1 MKGLS
6 SERRLLE
13 GVLTDAGYN
22 QADARRLSS
31 STVEYLA
38 DMGDRATLSQTV
50 RQNLAGL
57 DRINA
62 GRLLDRTM
70 LALERGERLDIGRW
84 AEEMGARRSFEVA
97 ERIQSE
103 QAALAAGYDR
113 TG

>member
-31 STVEYLA
+31 STVEFLA

-70 LALERGERLDIGRW
+70 SGANAWILGGGRKKWGRGAPLRW
-84 AEEMGARRSFEVA
+84 RNAFKANNPP
-97 ERIQSE
+97 
-103 QAALAAGYDR
+103 
-113 TG
+113 